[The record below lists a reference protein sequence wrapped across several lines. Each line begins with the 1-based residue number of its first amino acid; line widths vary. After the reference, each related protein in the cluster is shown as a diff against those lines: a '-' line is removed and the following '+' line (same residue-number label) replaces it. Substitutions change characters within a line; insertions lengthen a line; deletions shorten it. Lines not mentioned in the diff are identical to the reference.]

1 MGGELTRNRRATC
14 LIVSA
19 NQVVTPY
26 PVYPIGA
33 AYVVGALR
41 RSGHK
46 VHHFDLLAD
55 GGFSALMGFL
65 QGKKYDFVGVS
76 IRNLDT
82 VDSADPKEY
91 LQDILT
97 TVRGIREKLDTV
109 LVLGGPAFSIM
120 PEKLLEFLQADYG
133 VVGEG
138 EVVVPWLAAELA
150 AGRRPREKLFFAS
163 PLEGEWYP
171 SDLSDSTVRYY
182 TEHGGMLNVQTKR
195 GCPYSCSYC
204 SYPTIEGKTLRYRDP
219 EDVAEEVVHLQRESG
234 ARYLFF
240 TDSFFNDS
248 EGRFLQVAEA
258 LVRRKN
264 SLPWCAF
271 FRPRDLK
278 RDELRLLKRAG
289 LAAMELGTD
298 GASDRTLAGIGKNFS
313 FSDVLRVHRRV
324 VAEEIPC
331 AHFIMFGCPGEDE
344 KSMKEGLANIEKL
357 QRSVVFAF
365 IGIRILPGTGIYDRA
380 VTDGIITGSESLLTP
395 QYYYSPHISRERME
409 EMLLDSFEGRMD
421 RIYPC
426 HEFEER
432 IAMLHDMG
440 HAGPLW
446 DLLLTKG
453 RR

>member
-195 GCPYSCSYC
+195 GCPYSCRYC

-298 GASDRTLAGIGKNFS
+298 GASDRTLAGIG
-313 FSDVLRVHRRV
+313 
-324 VAEEIPC
+324 
-331 AHFIMFGCPGEDE
+331 
-344 KSMKEGLANIEKL
+344 
-357 QRSVVFAF
+357 
-365 IGIRILPGTGIYDRA
+365 
-380 VTDGIITGSESLLTP
+380 
-395 QYYYSPHISRERME
+395 
-409 EMLLDSFEGRMD
+409 
-421 RIYPC
+421 
-426 HEFEER
+426 
-432 IAMLHDMG
+432 
-440 HAGPLW
+440 
-446 DLLLTKG
+446 
-453 RR
+453 